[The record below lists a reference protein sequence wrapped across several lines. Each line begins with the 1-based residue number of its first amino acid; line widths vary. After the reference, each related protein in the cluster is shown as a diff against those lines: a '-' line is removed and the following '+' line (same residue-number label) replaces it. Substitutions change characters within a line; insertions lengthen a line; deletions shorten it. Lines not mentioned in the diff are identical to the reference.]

1 MMSLSLIF
9 IDELKGFYKSKVM
22 IALWLIFPIITILI
36 HYLTP
41 GTSGEMPL
49 SLFTSIIISSIGGLI
64 ASLILTVQ
72 IIHEK
77 DARAYDLF
85 LIRPIK
91 RWYLLV
97 SKFFA
102 VFICVTI
109 AISIALSVGIAIDLF
124 QNEVILDI
132 LLPGIIDSFVMSI
145 SIIAI
150 SSSFGILIGVV
161 SPSIIVGVLIVIF
174 IGQYVEILPLLPA
187 FFGISN
193 SALFVTIVGIIITIV
208 LMIIALIAFEKKQF

>member
-1 MMSLSLIF
+1 MALSLIF
-9 IDELKGFYKSKVM
+9 LDELKGFYKSKVM

-41 GTSGEMPL
+41 GTSGDMPL

-64 ASLILTVQ
+64 ASIILTVQ

-77 DARAYDLF
+77 DAKAYDLF

-91 RWYLLV
+91 RWYLLI

-150 SSSFGILIGVV
+150 SSSFGILIGVA

-174 IGQYVEILPLLPA
+174 IGQYVEILPLIPA
-187 FFGISN
+187 FIGINN
-193 SALFVTIVGIIITIV
+193 SVIFVTLVGIFVTIA
-208 LMIIALIAFEKKQF
+208 LMVMAIIAFERKQF

>member
-1 MMSLSLIF
+1 MALSLIF
-9 IDELKGFYKSKVM
+9 LDELKGFYKSKVM

-41 GTSGEMPL
+41 GTSGDMPL

-64 ASLILTVQ
+64 ASIILTVQ

-77 DARAYDLF
+77 DAKAYDLF

-150 SSSFGILIGVV
+150 SSSFGILIGVA

-174 IGQYVEILPLLPA
+174 IGQYVEILPLIPA
-187 FFGISN
+187 FIGINN
-193 SALFVTIVGIIITIV
+193 SVIFVTLVGIFVTIA
-208 LMIIALIAFEKKQF
+208 LMVMAIIAFERKQF

>member
-1 MMSLSLIF
+1 MSLSLIF
-9 IDELKGFYKSKVM
+9 TDELKGFYKSKVM
-22 IALWLIFPIITILI
+22 VALWIIFPIITILI
-36 HYLTP
+36 HYLAP
-41 GTSGEMPL
+41 GVEGETSF
-49 SLFTSIIISSIGGLI
+49 SVFTSIFISSIGGLI

-91 RWYLLV
+91 RWYLPV

-109 AISIALSVGIAIDLF
+109 AISIALSVGIAIDIL
-124 QNEVILDI
+124 QNEVII
-132 LLPGIIDSFVMSI
+132 NFVLPSIIDSFVMTI
-145 SIIAI
+145 SVIAI
-150 SSSFGILIGVV
+150 SSAFGVLLGIV

-174 IGQYVEILPLLPA
+174 IGQYVEILPLIPVLI
-187 FFGISN
+187 GIRN
-193 SALFVTIVGIIITIV
+193 SVLFVTLLGIFITIL
-208 LMIIALIAFEKKQF
+208 LMIIAIIAFRRKQF